1 MAYHST
7 VLQVQ
12 VHLKQINRHADVNS
26 DNQDI
31 YSEITT
37 LVQLINSQKLKEY
50 NFKYKIRDNDKI
62 MKYN

>member
-12 VHLKQINRHADVNS
+12 VHLKQINRLADVNS

-62 MKYN
+62 IKYN

>member
-12 VHLKQINRHADVNS
+12 VYLKQINRLADVNS

>member
-12 VHLKQINRHADVNS
+12 VHLKQINRLADVNS

>member
-12 VHLKQINRHADVNS
+12 VHLKQINRLADMNS

>member
-12 VHLKQINRHADVNS
+12 VHLKQINRLADVNS

-31 YSEITT
+31 YSEIAT